1 MAGSYS
7 MPPPGEETHARRQ
20 ITVIV
25 LLLFGMVA
33 LYQFEQFA
41 QDGFDPSGM
50 LAFGF
55 VVLASYT
62 IGGLVAQI
70 RLPHIT
76 GYLIAG
82 LVFGPSLT
90 NALAGLDLPAPFDKG
105 ILNAEV
111 IEQLSLFD
119 TLAVALI
126 ALTAGG
132 ELKIEGLKKGFRAIS
147 SILAAQIVSIGVMVT
162 AFFWLVSGAVPYIG
176 LPGVEGLPMAAALAV
191 GAMVASVSLATSPA
205 ATIAVIMESR
215 AAGAMTRNV
224 LSVVVL
230 KDVIVVVA
238 FAVANVIL
246 AQEIGMGAIEGGL
259 VAYLIQHIVFSILF
273 GAVVVGGLMALY
285 IRYVNQEL
293 LIFVV
298 GVVFLVAFIAAELGW
313 DPVLVFLAAGFGVSN
328 FSKTGHRLIETVERL
343 SLPVYVVFFT
353 LAGAKLHLEE
363 LQQVALFAMALVG
376 VRGFAIYSG
385 TRLGARLGK
394 ADEGTQAFGWMGFVS
409 QAGVSILLAAI
420 IGNRFGELG
429 RSLET
434 LIIGGVAI
442 NELVGP
448 VLFKM
453 GLTLSGEASSGRAS
467 LTPARHLSVRPP
479 SMKPD
484 SEGGEPKQLEPW
496 PEHVGEKDLWGAPL
510 ETKSTEL
517 NNRMQDLG
525 GDLQTIVRE
534 VSTGPLRE
542 FQLDAGKYL
551 RDLRREFLRHHRRLT
566 VQART
571 EEGSAERDELVT
583 MLRSAQSDL
592 AAHWRGIVLGRS
604 VTLAKLNWTPEI
616 VLDNVDGLVDEL
628 PEVVTAPYEDQSY
641 ASKEADSLWK
651 RFRRQVLRLRR
662 SWRKAFGQSPP
673 TRDVHLRALGR
684 FRLSYDAPARLE
696 GLAALFVEADRHLA
710 ARTRSLFDGVI
721 AGYDDIVEVAAAPE
735 SDLEGQLVRLRHDV
749 EEELALALD
758 EVVRIT
764 GDGTHRAASALASGF
779 VEMKEDL
786 PTFGTLDLPT
796 RERRTS
802 RRFATRMRAMETLT
816 KDVSNLRKA
825 SSAEYSSLAM
835 ELELLGLE
843 ARIKDNVAEYVS
855 RLTNT
860 VKRRA
865 TSQLERVSDT
875 LHATLTQLNTELEA
889 NYSGDELAAALRQAT
904 KATSKATGEA
914 ARVTNELYQ
923 DLSDDTKIAPLL
935 DSLVDACRGLTPR
948 YRVTVGQRQTGE
960 WRLPISLPEVEV
972 PFREVVLTYID
983 SRVAPKLL
991 ASRRELAERVQPL
1004 ANLLQELERV
1014 VAFNVE
1020 LATAE
1025 LEIVH
1030 DESIPEEMHTLLRDM
1045 VYGQLERNYN
1055 SLEEIRAEAKGW
1067 PAMIET
1073 EMRDAALG
1081 TLATLRG
1088 ELAEGSFSKS
1098 RLEAM
1103 RRAASGLRMIEKA
1116 ERLPRLERLKGQLRG
1131 GLRALFGEERLERWS
1146 ERLGLTGSL
1155 PTEELT
1161 AGSFAAPD
1169 VAADLPLVYRRLF
1182 AADTMEAGDVL
1193 TGRDEEIRRAE
1204 AVLSS
1209 EVKGRLRS
1217 VALVGVDGVGKAAV
1231 SSAIVR
1237 SRRWKNVKRVVFT
1250 APVSV
1255 EDVDAIFQDAP
1266 EGQLVVVDGLHWML
1280 SMAPGGFDPLRR
1292 FVKGIIEEGG
1302 RRRWLAHGAVL
1313 FWNFASTVA
1322 PLRDAFP
1329 ETIRLDPLSEPELQA
1344 AVIARHRLS
1353 GFEHSFD
1360 RGDGSPIEGL
1370 FARSATRI
1378 RRPYDQYFHEL
1389 HDATGGLVRDALR
1402 LWLASIR
1409 GIEDDIVHVGPIPA
1423 SPYAR
1428 VRRLPDDILV
1438 NLYQI
1443 AREGWI
1449 DAAGQARLFRLDV
1462 NTAQAQLSRLAH
1474 LGLLDEREGT
1484 FVIAVHLRGV
1494 LGRIFAERGWV
1505 L

>member
-41 QDGFDPSGM
+41 QHTFDPSGM

-62 IGGLVAQI
+62 IGGLVGQI

-82 LVFGPSLT
+82 LVFGPSLAK
-90 NALAGLDLPAPFDKG
+90 ALTGFDLPAPFDKG
-105 ILNAEV
+105 ILNEEV

-132 ELKIEGLKKGFRAIS
+132 ELKLEGLKKGFRAIS
-147 SILAAQIVSIGVMVT
+147 SILAAQIVSVGVLVT
-162 AFFWLVSGAVPYIG
+162 AFFWLISGAVPYVG
-176 LPGVEGLPMAAALAV
+176 LPGVAGLPMAAALAV

-205 ATIAVIMESR
+205 ATIAVITETR
-215 AAGAMTRNV
+215 AIGMMTKNV

-238 FAVANVIL
+238 FAVAQVVV
-246 AQEIGMGAIEGGL
+246 AQQIGIGALEGGI
-259 VAYLIQHIVFSILF
+259 ASYLLQHIVISILF

-298 GVVFLVAFIAAELGW
+298 GVVYLVAFISKQLDW
-313 DPVLVFLAAGFGVSN
+313 DLVLVFLAAGFGVSN

-353 LAGAKLHLEE
+353 LAGAKLHLDE
-363 LQQVALFAMALVG
+363 LRQVALFALGLVT
-376 VRGFAIYSG
+376 VRGFAMFSG
-385 TRLGARLGK
+385 TKVGARFGK
-394 ADEGTQAFGWMGFVS
+394 ADEATQAFGWMGFVS

-420 IGNRFGELG
+420 VGNRFGELG

-442 NELVGP
+442 NELIGP
-448 VLFKM
+448 VLFKL
-453 GLTLSGEASSGRAS
+453 GLSLAGETSSHRKSMAPS
-467 LTPARHLSVRPP
+467 RHLSVKPP
-479 SMKPD
+479 SMLPD
-484 SEGGEPKQLEPW
+484 DAGAAKQLEPW
-496 PEHVGEKDLWGAPL
+496 PEHVGEKNLWGLPL
-510 ETKSTEL
+510 ETSSAEL
-517 NNRMQDLG
+517 NSRTQELA
-525 GDLQTIVRE
+525 GDLQSIVRE

-542 FQLDAGKYL
+542 FQMEAGKYL

-566 VQART
+566 VQARA
-571 EEGSAERDELVT
+571 EEGAERDELVT

-604 VTLAKLNWTPEI
+604 VTLAKLTWTPESI
-616 VLDNVDGLVDEL
+616 LDNLDALVDEL
-628 PEVVTAPYEDQSY
+628 PEVVAAPFEELSYE
-641 ASKEADSLWK
+641 SKKDDSLWK
-651 RFRRQVLRLRR
+651 SVRRQGLRLRR
-662 SWRKAFGQSPP
+662 SWRKTFGQTAP

-684 FRLSYDAPARLE
+684 YHLSYDAPVRLE

-721 AGYDDIVEVAAAPE
+721 AGYDDIVEISSDSGA
-735 SDLEGQLVRLRHDV
+735 DLEGQLVRLRHEV

-758 EVVRIT
+758 ETVRIT
-764 GDGTHRAASALASGF
+764 GDGTHRAASALATGF
-779 VEMKEDL
+779 VRIKEDL
-786 PTFGTLDLPT
+786 PTFGTLDLPASD
-796 RERRTS
+796 RRTS
-802 RRFATRMRAMETLT
+802 RRFANRMRAMETLT

-825 SSAEYSSLAM
+825 SAAEYSSLAM

-843 ARIKDNVAEYVS
+843 ARIKDHVAEYVV

-865 TSQLERVSDT
+865 TLQVDRVSET
-875 LHATLTQLNTELEA
+875 LHKALEELDTELES
-889 NYSGDELAAALRQAT
+889 NYSGDELAVILREST
-904 KATSKATGEA
+904 EPTSKITGEA
-914 ARVTNELYQ
+914 ARVTTELYQ
-923 DLSDDTKIAPLL
+923 DLSDDSKVAPLL
-935 DSLVDACRGLTPR
+935 DTLVDACRGLTPR

-960 WRLPISLPEVEV
+960 WRLPTALPEVEV

-1004 ANLLQELERV
+1004 SGLLQELERV

-1020 LATAE
+1020 IATAE

-1030 DESIPEEMHTLLRDM
+1030 DEEIPEEMHTLLRDM
-1045 VYGQLERNYN
+1045 VYGQLERSYN

-1067 PAMIET
+1067 PAMIER
-1073 EMRDAALG
+1073 EMRDASLG
-1081 TLATLRG
+1081 TLQTLRG
-1088 ELAEGSFSKS
+1088 ELAEGEFSKS
-1098 RLEAM
+1098 RLDAM

-1116 ERLPRLERLKGQLRG
+1116 ERLPRMKRLKSQFRS
-1131 GLRALFGEERLERWS
+1131 GLRAVFGEERLERWS
-1146 ERLGLTGSL
+1146 ERLGLTATL
-1155 PTEELT
+1155 PSDALS
-1161 AGSFAAPD
+1161 AGTFAAAE
-1169 VAADLPLVYRRLF
+1169 VVADLPLVYRRLF

-1204 AVLSS
+1204 SVLSS
-1209 EVKGRLRS
+1209 EIRGRLRS

-1250 APVSV
+1250 APVSL

-1302 RRRWLAHGAVL
+1302 RRRWLTHGAVL

-1329 ETIRLDPLSEPELQA
+1329 EIVRLEPLDQEALQA

-1370 FARSATRI
+1370 FARSASRI

-1389 HDATGGLVRDALR
+1389 HAATGGLVRDALR

-1409 GIEDDIVHVGPIPA
+1409 GIQDDIVHVGPIPA
-1423 SPYAR
+1423 SSYAR

-1443 AREGWI
+1443 ARQGWM

-1462 NTAQAQLSRLAH
+1462 NTAQAQLSRMAH
-1474 LGLLDEREGT
+1474 LGLLEEREGS

-1494 LGRIFAERGWV
+1494 LGRVLAERRWV

>member
-1 MAGSYS
+1 MTGAYS

-25 LLLFGMVA
+25 LLLFGMAA

-41 QDGFDPSGM
+41 QQEFDPSGM

-62 IGGLVAQI
+62 IGGLVGQI

-82 LVFGPSLT
+82 LVFGPSLA
-90 NALAGLDLPAPFDKG
+90 NALGGFDLPPPFDKG
-105 ILNAEV
+105 ILNDDV
-111 IEQLSLFD
+111 IDQLSLLD

-132 ELKIEGLKKGFRAIS
+132 ELKLESLKRGFRVIS
-147 SILAAQIVSIGVMVT
+147 SILAAQLVSIGVLMT
-162 AFFWLVSGAVPYIG
+162 GFFWLISGAVPFIA
-176 LPGVEGLPMAAALAV
+176 LPGLQGLPMMAALAV
-191 GAMVASVSLATSPA
+191 GGMVASVSLATSPA

-215 AAGAMTRNV
+215 AEGPMTRNV

-238 FAVANVIL
+238 FAVAQVVV
-246 AQEIGMGAIEGGL
+246 AQQIGMGAIEGGIW
-259 VAYLIQHIVFSILF
+259 AYLLNHIVFSILF
-273 GAVVVGGLMALY
+273 GALVVGGLMALY

-293 LIFVV
+293 LVFIV
-298 GVVFLVAFIAAELGW
+298 GVIYLVAFISDQLQW
-313 DPVLVFLAAGFGVSN
+313 DSVLVFLAAGFGVSN

-353 LAGAKLHLEE
+353 LAGAKLHLDE
-363 LQQVALFAMALVG
+363 LQQVALFAIALVA
-376 VRGFAIYSG
+376 VRVFAIYSG
-385 TRLGARLGK
+385 TKLGARLGK
-394 ADEGTQAFGWMGFVS
+394 ADEATRTFGWMGFVS

-420 IGNRFGELG
+420 VGNNFGELG

-442 NELVGP
+442 NELIGP

-453 GLTLSGEASSGRAS
+453 GLGLAGEASGVRTS
-467 LTPARHLSVRPP
+467 LAPTRHLSVKPP
-479 SMKPD
+479 SLKP
-484 SEGGEPKQLEPW
+484 EGDEGLSKQLEPW
-496 PEHVGEKDLWGAPL
+496 PEHVGSKNLWGAPL
-510 ETKSTEL
+510 HTKSAEL
-517 NNRMQDLG
+517 NSRVQDLG
-525 GDLQTIVRE
+525 GDLQSIVRE
-534 VSTGPLRE
+534 VSTGPLRD
-542 FQLDAGKYL
+542 FQIDAGKFL
-551 RDLRREFLRHHRRLT
+551 RDLRREFLRQHRRLT
-566 VQART
+566 VQARA
-571 EEGSAERDELVT
+571 EEAVERDELVT
-583 MLRSAQSDL
+583 MLRAAQSEL

-604 VTLAKLNWTPEI
+604 VTLAKQTWTPEN
-616 VLDNVDGLVDEL
+616 VLKSVDAVVDEL
-628 PEVVTAPYEDQSY
+628 PEVVDAPYEDATY
-641 ASKEADSLWK
+641 ESKDSDSLWK
-651 RFRRQVLRLRR
+651 QIRRQSLRARR
-662 SWRKAFGQSPP
+662 GWRKAFGQSAPI
-673 TRDVHLRALGR
+673 REVRLQALGR
-684 FRLSYDAPARLE
+684 YHLSYDAPSRFEA
-696 GLAALFVEADRHLA
+696 LAALFVEADRHMA

-721 AGYDDIVEVAAAPE
+721 AGYDDVVDISSDPDA
-735 SDLEGQLVRLRHDV
+735 DLERHLVRLRHEV

-758 EVVRIT
+758 EIVRIT
-764 GDGTHRAASALASGF
+764 ADGTHRAASAVAVGF
-779 VEMKEDL
+779 GHMKEDL
-786 PTFGTLDLPT
+786 PTFGTLDLPS

-802 RRFATRMRAMETLT
+802 RRFANRMRAIETLT
-816 KDVSNLRKA
+816 KDVANLRKA

-843 ARIKDNVAEYVS
+843 ARIKDNLSEYVL

-860 VKRRA
+860 VQRRA
-865 TSQLERVSDT
+865 TSQVTRVSET
-875 LHATLTQLNTELEA
+875 LQTALTELNAELETEQ
-889 NYSGDELAAALRQAT
+889 SGEELAAVLRSAT
-904 KATSKATGEA
+904 EATSKATGEA

-935 DSLVDACRGLTPR
+935 DTLVEACRALTPR
-948 YRVTVGQRQTGE
+948 YRVTVGQQQTGE
-960 WRLPISLPEVEV
+960 WRLPSALPEVEV

-991 ASRRELAERVQPL
+991 ASRRELAEQIQPL

-1030 DESIPEEMHTLLRDM
+1030 DEPVPEEMHSLLRDM
-1045 VYGQLERNYN
+1045 VYGQLERNFN
-1055 SLEEIRAEAKGW
+1055 SLEEIRVEAKRW
-1067 PAMIET
+1067 PEIIET

-1081 TLATLRG
+1081 TLATLRS
-1088 ELAEGSFSKS
+1088 ELAEGEFSRS

-1103 RRAASGLRMIEKA
+1103 RRAARGLRMVERA
-1116 ERLPRLERLKGQLRG
+1116 ERPPRIQRMKTQGRNAM
-1131 GLRALFGEERLERWS
+1131 RALFGEERLERWS
-1146 ERLGLTGSL
+1146 ERMGLAGPL
-1155 PTEELT
+1155 PSEELT
-1161 AGSFAAPD
+1161 AGSFAAPE
-1169 VAADLPLVYRRLF
+1169 VGAELPLVYRRLF

-1204 AVLSS
+1204 GVLSS
-1209 EVKGRLRS
+1209 EQRGRLRS
-1217 VALVGVDGVGKAAV
+1217 VALIGVDGVGKAAV

-1250 APVSV
+1250 GPVSV
-1255 EDVDAIFQDAP
+1255 EDVDAIFQDTP

-1280 SMAPGGFDPLRR
+1280 SMAPGGFEPLRR

-1302 RRRWLAHGAVL
+1302 RRRWLTHGAVL

-1329 ETIRLDPLSEPELQA
+1329 ELIRLDPLSEQELQA

-1370 FARSATRI
+1370 FARGASRI

-1389 HDATGGLVRDALR
+1389 HAATGGLVRDALR

-1409 GIEDDIVHVGPIPA
+1409 DIQDDVVHVGPIPA
-1423 SPYAR
+1423 SPYTR
-1428 VRRLPDDILV
+1428 IRRLPDDILV

-1443 AREGWI
+1443 AREGWM

-1474 LGLLDEREGT
+1474 LGLLEERDGA
-1484 FVIAVHLRGV
+1484 FVIAVHLRGA
-1494 LGRIFAERGWV
+1494 LGRVFAERGWV
-1505 L
+1505 I

>member
-1 MAGSYS
+1 MRA
-7 MPPPGEETHARRQ
+7 
-20 ITVIV
+20 
-25 LLLFGMVA
+25 
-33 LYQFEQFA
+33 
-41 QDGFDPSGM
+41 
-50 LAFGF
+50 
-55 VVLASYT
+55 
-62 IGGLVAQI
+62 
-70 RLPHIT
+70 
-76 GYLIAG
+76 
-82 LVFGPSLT
+82 LVFGPSLAK
-90 NALAGLDLPAPFDKG
+90 ALATFGFPAPFDEG
-105 ILNAEV
+105 ILNDEV

-132 ELKIEGLKKGFRAIS
+132 ELKLEGLKKGMRAIS
-147 SILAAQIVSIGVMVT
+147 SILAAQIVSVGVLVT
-162 AFFWLVSGAVPYIG
+162 AFFWLISGAVPYIG
-176 LPGVEGLPMAAALAV
+176 FPGVHGLPMAAALAV

-238 FAVANVIL
+238 FAIAQVVL
-246 AQEIGMGAIEGGL
+246 AQEIGVTVLEGGIA
-259 VAYLIQHIVFSILF
+259 AYLLQHIVFSILF

-298 GVVFLVAFIAAELGW
+298 GVVYLVAFIAAELDW

-353 LAGAKLHLEE
+353 LAGAKLHLGE
-363 LQQVALFAMALVG
+363 LQQVALF
-376 VRGFAIYSG
+376 RGGLGRAFARSRLYSG
-385 TRLGARLGK
+385 TKLGARLGK
-394 ADEGTQAFGWMGFVS
+394 ADEATHTFGWMGFVS

-420 IGNRFGELG
+420 IGNSFGELG

-442 NELVGP
+442 NELIGP
-448 VLFKM
+448 VMFKM
-453 GLTLSGEASSGRAS
+453 GLSLAGETSTSRAS
-467 LTPARHLSVRPP
+467 LAPTRHLSVKPP
-479 SMKPD
+479 SMRPD
-484 SEGGEPKQLEPW
+484 AEEGAPKQLEPW

-510 ETKSTEL
+510 QTESPEI
-517 NNRMQDLG
+517 NNRMQDLA
-525 GDLQTIVRE
+525 GDLQSIVRE
-534 VSTGPLRE
+534 VSTGPLRD

-566 VQART
+566 VQARA
-571 EEGSAERDELVT
+571 EGGTERDDLVT

-604 VTLAKLNWTPEI
+604 VTLSKLTWTPETI
-616 VLDNVDGLVDEL
+616 LGNVDGLVDEL
-628 PEVVTAPYEDQSY
+628 PEVVTAPYEDLSY
-641 ASKEADSLWK
+641 EPRENDSLWK
-651 RFRRQVLRLRR
+651 QLRRQVLRLRR
-662 SWRKAFGQSPP
+662 GWRKAFGQSPP
-673 TRDVHLRALGR
+673 TRDVRLRSLGR
-684 FRLSYDAPARLE
+684 FHLSYDAPARLE

-721 AGYDDIVEVAAAPE
+721 AGYDDIVDISTDPGA
-735 SDLEGQLVRLRHDV
+735 DLESQLVRLRHDV

-758 EVVRIT
+758 ETVRIT

-779 VEMKEDL
+779 VRMKEDL
-786 PTFGTLDLPT
+786 PTFGTLDLST
-796 RERRTS
+796 GERRTS
-802 RRFATRMRAMETLT
+802 RRFANRMRAMETLT
-816 KDVSNLRKA
+816 KDVANLRKA

-843 ARIKDNVAEYVS
+843 ARIKDNVAEYVL

-865 TSQLERVSDT
+865 GSQVERVSDT
-875 LHATLTQLNTELEA
+875 LQNALKELNTELESD
-889 NYSGDELAAALRQAT
+889 YSGDELAAALRQAT
-904 KATSKATGEA
+904 EATSKATGEA
-914 ARVTNELYQ
+914 ARVTTELYQ

-935 DSLVDACRGLTPR
+935 DTLVDACRGLTPR

-960 WRLPISLPEVEV
+960 WRLPTSLPEVEV

-1030 DESIPEEMHTLLRDM
+1030 DEAIPEEMQTLLRDM
-1045 VYGQLERNYN
+1045 VYGQLERSYN

-1081 TLATLRG
+1081 TLETLRG
-1088 ELAEGSFSKS
+1088 ELAEGSFSRS

-1103 RRAASGLRMIEKA
+1103 RRAASGLRMMEKA
-1116 ERLPRLERLKGQLRG
+1116 ERPHRIKRLKAQIRG
-1131 GLRALFGEERLERWS
+1131 GLRALFGEERLEEWS
-1146 ERLGLTGSL
+1146 ERLGLTGAL
-1155 PTEELT
+1155 PTEELS
-1161 AGSFAAPD
+1161 AGTFAAPE

-1209 EVKGRLRS
+1209 EVRGRLRS

-1250 APVSV
+1250 APVTV
-1255 EDVDAIFQDAP
+1255 ADVDAIFQDAP

-1329 ETIRLDPLSEPELQA
+1329 EVIRLEPLSQQELQA

-1360 RGDGSPIEGL
+1360 RGEGSPIEGL

-1389 HDATGGLVRDALR
+1389 HDATGGLVRDSLR

-1409 GIEDDIVHVGPIPA
+1409 GIRDDIVHVGPIPA
-1423 SPYAR
+1423 SSYAR

-1443 AREGWI
+1443 AREGWM
-1449 DAAGQARLFRLDV
+1449 DAAGQARLFRLDL

-1474 LGLLDEREGT
+1474 LGLLEERDGS

-1494 LGRIFAERGWV
+1494 LGRVFAERGWV

>member
-20 ITVIV
+20 IAVII
-25 LLLFGMVA
+25 LLLFGMAA

-41 QDGFDPSGM
+41 QREFDPSGM

-55 VVLASYT
+55 IVLASYT
-62 IGGLVAQI
+62 IGGLVGQI

-82 LVFGPSLT
+82 LVFGPSFA
-90 NALAGLDLPAPFDKG
+90 NALGGLGLPPPFDKG
-105 ILNAEV
+105 IVNDEV
-111 IEQLSLFD
+111 IEQLSLLD

-132 ELKIEGLKKGFRAIS
+132 ELKLEGLKKGLRAIS
-147 SILAAQIVSIGVMVT
+147 SIMMAQFVSIGALMT
-162 AFFWLVSGAVPYIG
+162 GFFWLISGAVPYVG
-176 LPGVEGLPMAAALAV
+176 LPGIEGLPMMAALAI
-191 GAMVASVSLATSPA
+191 GGMVASVSLATSPA

-215 AAGAMTRNV
+215 AEGPMTRNV

-238 FAVANVIL
+238 FAVAQVIV
-246 AQEIGMGAIEGGL
+246 AQQIGMGALEGGIGE
-259 VAYLIQHIVFSILF
+259 YLLNHILLSIVF
-273 GAVVVGGLMALY
+273 GAVVVGGLMAVY

-293 LIFVV
+293 LIFVI
-298 GVVFLVAFIAAELGW
+298 GVVYLVAFITDRLGW

-353 LAGAKLHLEE
+353 LAGAKLHLDQ
-363 LQQVALFAMALVG
+363 LQKVALFAVAMVA
-376 VRGFAIYSG
+376 VRIFAIYAG
-385 TRLGARLGK
+385 TNIGARIGK
-394 ADEGTQAFGWMGFVS
+394 ADDATRAFGWMGFVS
-409 QAGVSILLAAI
+409 QAGVSILLAAM
-420 IGNRFGELG
+420 IGNSFGELG
-429 RSLET
+429 ASLET

-442 NELVGP
+442 NELIGP
-448 VLFKM
+448 VLLKM
-453 GLTLSGEASSGRAS
+453 GLGLAGETTGARAS
-467 LTPARHLSVRPP
+467 LSPARHLSVKPP
-479 SMKPD
+479 SLLPE
-484 SEGGEPKQLEPW
+484 SEEGRSKQLEPW
-496 PEHVGEKDLWGAPL
+496 PEHVGAKDVWGAPL
-510 ETKSTEL
+510 ATKSAEL
-517 NNRMQDLG
+517 NSRMQDLG
-525 GDLQTIVRE
+525 GDLQSIVRE

-542 FQLDAGKYL
+542 FQVDAGKYL
-551 RDLRREFLRHHRRLT
+551 RDLRREFLRQHRRLT
-566 VQART
+566 VQARAN
-571 EEGSAERDELVT
+571 EGVERDELVT
-583 MLRSAQSDL
+583 MLRAAQSEL

-604 VTLAKLNWTPEI
+604 VTLSKLTWTPESI
-616 VLDNVDGLVDEL
+616 LNSVDAVVDEL
-628 PEVVTAPYEDQSY
+628 PELVTAPYEEVSY
-641 ASKEADSLWK
+641 QRKEGDSLW
-651 RFRRQVLRLRR
+651 RQFERQALRLRR
-662 SWRKAFGQSPP
+662 GWRKALGQSPP
-673 TRDVHLRALGR
+673 QRDVRLRALGR
-684 FRLSYDAPARLE
+684 YHLSYDAPTRFEA
-696 GLAALFVEADRHLA
+696 LAALFVEADRHMA
-710 ARTRSLFDGVI
+710 ARTRSLFDGLI
-721 AGYDDIVEVAAAPE
+721 AGYDDVVEISADPQA
-735 SDLEGQLVRLRHDV
+735 DLERQLVRLRHEV

-764 GDGTHRAASALASGF
+764 SDGTHRAASAVAIGF
-779 VEMKEDL
+779 VHMKDDL
-786 PTFGTLDLPT
+786 PTFCTMDLPS

-802 RRFATRMRAMETLT
+802 RRFANRMRAIETLT
-816 KDVSNLRKA
+816 KDVANLRKA

-835 ELELLGLE
+835 ELELLGLQ
-843 ARIKDNVAEYVS
+843 ARIKDNVTEYVV
-855 RLTNT
+855 RLTST
-860 VKRRA
+860 VDRRA
-865 TSQLERVSDT
+865 TSQVARVSDT
-875 LHATLTQLNTELEA
+875 LQ
-889 NYSGDELAAALRQAT
+889 AALSELNGHLESDTTGEALAKGLRSST
-904 KATSKATGEA
+904 VATSKAAGEA

-935 DSLVDACRGLTPR
+935 DTLVEACRALTPR

-960 WRLPISLPEVEV
+960 WRLPTALPEVEV

-991 ASRRELAERVQPL
+991 AIRRELAERVQPL

-1025 LEIVH
+1025 LEVVH
-1030 DESIPEEMHTLLRDM
+1030 DEAVPEEMHSLLRDM
-1045 VYGQLERNYN
+1045 VYSQLERNYN
-1055 SLEEIRAEAKGW
+1055 SLEEIRVEAKGW
-1067 PAMIET
+1067 PGIIES
-1073 EMRDAALG
+1073 EMQAAAIG
-1081 TLATLRG
+1081 TLETLRE
-1088 ELAEGSFSKS
+1088 ELAEGEFSRS

-1103 RRAASGLRMIEKA
+1103 RRAASGQRMIEEA
-1116 ERLPRLERLKGQLRG
+1116 EKPPRLERIKAQGRNA
-1131 GLRALFGEERLERWS
+1131 LRAVFGEERLARWS
-1146 ERLGLTGSL
+1146 ERLGLTGPL
-1155 PTEELT
+1155 PTNELT
-1161 AGSFAAPD
+1161 AGSFAAPA
-1169 VAADLPLVYRRLF
+1169 VGTELPLVYRRLF

-1209 EVKGRLRS
+1209 EQRGRLRS

-1250 APVSV
+1250 GPVTV

-1280 SMAPGGFDPLRR
+1280 SMAPEGFEPLRR

-1302 RRRWLAHGAVL
+1302 RRRWLTHGAVL

-1329 ETIRLDPLSEPELQA
+1329 EMIKLEPLSEPELQA

-1370 FARSATRI
+1370 FARGASRI

-1389 HDATGGLVRDALR
+1389 HEATGGLVRDALR

-1409 GIEDDIVHVGPIPA
+1409 SIQDDIVHVGPIPA
-1423 SPYAR
+1423 SPYTR
-1428 VRRLPDDILV
+1428 IRRLPDDVLV

-1474 LGLLDEREGT
+1474 LGLLDEREGS
-1484 FVIAVHLRGV
+1484 FVIAVHLRGAI
-1494 LGRIFAERGWV
+1494 GRVFAERGWV

>member
-1 MAGSYS
+1 MTGSYS

-41 QDGFDPSGM
+41 QHPFDPSGM
-50 LAFGF
+50 LALGF

-62 IGGLVAQI
+62 IGGLVGQL

-82 LVFGPSLT
+82 LVFGPSLAK
-90 NALAGLDLPAPFDKG
+90 ALAAFGLPAPFDKG
-105 ILNAEV
+105 ILNDDV

-132 ELKIEGLKKGFRAIS
+132 ELKLEGLKKGLRAIS
-147 SILAAQIVSIGVMVT
+147 SILAAQIVSIGVLVT
-162 AFFWLVSGAVPYIG
+162 AFFWLISGAVPFIG
-176 LPGVEGLPMAAALAV
+176 LPGIQGLPMATALAV

-215 AAGAMTRNV
+215 AAGPMTRNV

-230 KDVIVVVA
+230 KDVVVVVA
-238 FAVANVIL
+238 FAVAQVVV
-246 AQEIGMGAIEGGL
+246 AQQVGVSAIEGGL
-259 VAYLIQHIVFSILF
+259 AAFLLQHIVLSILF

-298 GVVFLVAFIAAELGW
+298 GMVYLVAFIANRLGW

-353 LAGAKLHLEE
+353 LAGAKLHLDQ
-363 LQQVALFAMALVG
+363 LRDVALFAAALVG
-376 VRGFAIYSG
+376 VRAFAVYSG
-385 TRLGARLGK
+385 TKLGARFAK
-394 ADEGTQAFGWMGFVS
+394 ADEATQTFGWMGFVS

-420 IGNRFGELG
+420 IGNTFGEIG

-434 LIIGGVAI
+434 LVIGAVAI
-442 NELVGP
+442 NELIGP
-448 VLFKM
+448 VMFKM
-453 GLTLSGEASSGRAS
+453 GLSLAGETVTTRTS
-467 LTPARHLSVRPP
+467 LAPTRHLSVKPP
-479 SMKPD
+479 SLRP
-484 SEGGEPKQLEPW
+484 EGALRQLEPW
-496 PEHVGEKDLWGAPL
+496 PEHIGEKDLWGATL
-510 ETKSTEL
+510 QTKSAEL
-517 NNRMQDLG
+517 NNRMQDLA
-525 GDLQTIVRE
+525 GDLQSLVRE
-534 VSTGPLRE
+534 VSTGPLRD
-542 FQLDAGKYL
+542 FQIDAGKYL

-566 VQART
+566 VQARA
-571 EEGSAERDELVT
+571 EDGAERDELVT

-604 VTLAKLNWTPEI
+604 VTLAKLTWTPEGM
-616 VLDNVDGLVDEL
+616 LENVDTVVDEL
-628 PEVVTAPYEDQSY
+628 PEVVTAPYEDLSY
-641 ASKEADSLWK
+641 ESKETDSLWK
-651 RFRRQVLRLRR
+651 RFRRQLLRLRR
-662 SWRKAFGQSPP
+662 GWRKASGQDSP
-673 TRDVHLRALGR
+673 TRDVRLRALGR
-684 FRLSYDAPARLE
+684 FHLSYDAPARLE

-721 AGYDDIVEVAAAPE
+721 AGYDDIVDLSADQDA
-735 SDLEGQLVRLRHDV
+735 DLERQLVRLRHDV

-758 EVVRIT
+758 EIVRIT
-764 GDGTHRAASALASGF
+764 SDGTHRAASALATGF
-779 VEMKEDL
+779 VEMKKDL
-786 PTFGTLDLPT
+786 PTFGTLDLPAS
-796 RERRTS
+796 ERRTS
-802 RRFATRMRAMETLT
+802 RRFANRMRAMDTLT

-843 ARIKDNVAEYVS
+843 ARIKDNVAEYVL

-865 TSQLERVSDT
+865 TSQVERVSDT
-875 LHATLTQLNTELEA
+875 LQKTLTELNVELESD
-889 NYSGDELAAALRQAT
+889 YSGEELAAALRQT
-904 KATSKATGEA
+904 TEATSKATGEA
-914 ARVTNELYQ
+914 ARVTTELYQ

-935 DSLVDACRGLTPR
+935 DTLVDACRGLTPR

-960 WRLPISLPEVEV
+960 WRLPTALPEVEV

-991 ASRRELAERVQPL
+991 ASRRDLAERVQPL

-1030 DESIPEEMHTLLRDM
+1030 DEAIPEEMHTLLRDM
-1045 VYGQLERNYN
+1045 VYGQLERSYN
-1055 SLEEIRAEAKGW
+1055 SLEEIRVEAKGW
-1067 PAMIET
+1067 PAVIET

-1081 TLATLRG
+1081 TLETLRG
-1088 ELAEGSFSKS
+1088 ELAEGSFSRS

-1116 ERLPRLERLKGQLRG
+1116 ERQPRMKRLKAQLRG

-1146 ERLGLTGSL
+1146 ERLGLTRPL

-1161 AGSFAAPD
+1161 SGSFAAPE

-1204 AVLSS
+1204 SVLSS
-1209 EVKGRLRS
+1209 EAKGRLRS

-1250 APVSV
+1250 GPVNV

-1292 FVKGIIEEGG
+1292 FVKGIIDEGG

-1329 ETIRLDPLSEPELQA
+1329 EVIRLEPLSEQELQA

-1389 HDATGGLVRDALR
+1389 QEATGGLVRDALR

-1409 GIEDDIVHVGPIPA
+1409 VVQDDIVHVGPIPA

-1449 DAAGQARLFRLDV
+1449 DPAGQARLFRLDL

-1474 LGLLDEREGT
+1474 LGLLEEREGA

-1494 LGRIFAERGWV
+1494 LGRVFAERGWV

>member
-1 MAGSYS
+1 
-7 MPPPGEETHARRQ
+7 MPPPGEEAHTRRQ
-20 ITVIV
+20 ISVIV

-41 QDGFDPSGM
+41 QHPFDPSGM
-50 LAFGF
+50 LALGF

-62 IGGLVAQI
+62 IGGLVGHL

-82 LVFGPSLT
+82 LVFGPSL
-90 NALAGLDLPAPFDKG
+90 ARSLAGLGLPAPFDRG

-111 IEQLSLFD
+111 IGQLSLFD

-132 ELKIEGLKKGFRAIS
+132 ELKLATLKKGLRAIS
-147 SILAAQIVSIGVMVT
+147 SILAAQFVFIGVLIT
-162 AFFWLVSGAVPYIG
+162 AFVWMISGAVPYIA
-176 LPGVEGLPMAAALAV
+176 LPGIEGLPMAAALAV

-215 AAGAMTRNV
+215 AVGMMSRNV

-230 KDVIVVVA
+230 KDVVVVVA
-238 FAVANVIL
+238 FAIAQVFVARELGVT
-246 AQEIGMGAIEGGL
+246 AMEGGIA
-259 VAYLIQHIVFSILF
+259 AYLLQHIVFSILF

-298 GVVFLVAFIAAELGW
+298 GVVYLVAFIADQLGW

-343 SLPVYVVFFT
+343 SLPVYVLFFT

-363 LQQVALFAMALVG
+363 LRQVALFALALAT
-376 VRGFAIYSG
+376 VRAFAIYSG
-385 TRLGARLGK
+385 TKVGARFGK
-394 ADEGTQAFGWMGFVS
+394 ADEATLTFGWMGFVS
-409 QAGVSILLAAI
+409 QAGVAILLAAI
-420 IGNRFGELG
+420 VGGTFGEMG

-434 LIIGGVAI
+434 LIIGAVAI
-442 NELVGP
+442 NELIGP
-448 VLFKM
+448 VMFKA
-453 GLTLSGEASSGRAS
+453 GLTLSGEASTGRK
-467 LTPARHLSVRPP
+467 PAALVGHLSVKPP
-479 SMKPD
+479 SMR
-484 SEGGEPKQLEPW
+484 SATEEGKDKQLEPW
-496 PEHVGEKDLWGAPL
+496 PEHVGNKDLWGAPL
-510 ETKSTEL
+510 QTQSAEI

-525 GDLQTIVRE
+525 GDLQSIVRD
-534 VSTGPLRE
+534 VSTGPLRD

-566 VQART
+566 VLARS
-571 EEGSAERDELVT
+571 EEGAEHKELVT
-583 MLRSAQSDL
+583 TLRLAQSDL

-604 VTLAKLNWTPEI
+604 VTLSKLTWTPETT
-616 VLDNVDGLVDEL
+616 LEHVDALVDEL
-628 PEVVTAPYEDQSY
+628 PEVVTAPYEDLSY
-641 ASKEADSLWK
+641 ATEESDSLWK
-651 RFRRQVLRLRR
+651 RFRRQALRGRR
-662 SWRKAFGQSPP
+662 AWRKALGQSVP
-673 TRDVHLRALGR
+673 TREVRMRALGR
-684 FRLSYDAPARLE
+684 FHLSYDAPARLE
-696 GLAALFVEADRHLA
+696 GLAALFIEADRHLA
-710 ARTRSLFDGVI
+710 ARTRSLFDGVN
-721 AGYDDIVEVAAAPE
+721 AGYDDIVQIARAPGAN
-735 SDLEGQLVRLRHDV
+735 LEAQLVRLRHDV

-779 VEMKEDL
+779 VQMKRDL

-796 RERRTS
+796 GERRTS
-802 RRFATRMRAMETLT
+802 RRFAARMRAMETLT
-816 KDVSNLRKA
+816 RDLSNLRKA
-825 SSAEYSSLAM
+825 SSAEYSTLAM

-843 ARIKDNVAEYVS
+843 ARIKDNVADYVL
-855 RLTNT
+855 RLSNT
-860 VKRRA
+860 LSRRA
-865 TSQLERVSDT
+865 ISQVERVS
-875 LHATLTQLNTELEA
+875 ATLQTTLATLNTELERD
-889 NYSGDELAAALRQAT
+889 YSGEQLATAMREAT
-904 KATSKATGEA
+904 ETTSKATGEA
-914 ARVTNELYQ
+914 ARVTTELFQ
-923 DLSDDTKIAPLL
+923 DLSDDSKIAPLL
-935 DSLVDACRGLTPR
+935 DTLVDACRGLTPR

-960 WRLPISLPEVEV
+960 WRLPSPLPEVEV

-1004 ANLLQELERV
+1004 AHLLQELERV

-1025 LEIVH
+1025 LEVVH
-1030 DESIPEEMHTLLRDM
+1030 DEPIPAEMHTLLHDM
-1045 VYGQLERNYN
+1045 VFGQLERSYN
-1055 SLEEIRAEAKGW
+1055 SLEEIRAEAKSW

-1081 TLATLRG
+1081 TLETLRG

-1103 RRAASGLRMIEKA
+1103 RRAASGLRMIERA
-1116 ERLPRLERLKGQLRG
+1116 ERQPRVKRLKAQLRG
-1131 GLRALFGEERLERWS
+1131 GLRALFGEEQLERWS
-1146 ERLGLTGSL
+1146 ERLGWTEAL
-1155 PTEELT
+1155 PTEALS
-1161 AGSFAAPD
+1161 AGTFAAPE

-1193 TGRDEEIRRAE
+1193 TGRDEEISRAE

-1209 EVKGRLRS
+1209 EVRGRLRS

-1237 SRRWKNVKRVVFT
+1237 SRRWKNVKRVVFS
-1250 APVSV
+1250 APVTVADV
-1255 EDVDAIFQDAP
+1255 EAIFQDAP

-1329 ETIRLDPLSEPELQA
+1329 ELILLEPLDEEELQA

-1370 FARSATRI
+1370 FARSASRI
-1378 RRPYDQYFHEL
+1378 RRPYDRYFHEL
-1389 HDATGGLVRDALR
+1389 HEATGGLVRDALR

-1409 GIEDDIVHVGPIPA
+1409 SIHDDIVQVGPIPA

-1428 VRRLPDDILV
+1428 VRRLPDDVLV

-1474 LGLLDEREGT
+1474 LGLLDERSGA

-1494 LGRIFAERGWV
+1494 LGRVFAERGWV

>member
-82 LVFGPSLT
+82 LVFGPSLAS
-90 NALAGLDLPAPFDKG
+90 ALTGLDLPAPFDKG

-132 ELKIEGLKKGFRAIS
+132 ELKIEGLKKGLRAIG
-147 SILAAQIVSIGVMVT
+147 SILAAQIVSVGVLVT
-162 AFFWLVSGAVPYIG
+162 AFFWLISGAVPFIG
-176 LPGVEGLPMAAALAV
+176 LPGIEGLPMAAALAV

-230 KDVIVVVA
+230 KDVVVVVA
-238 FAVANVIL
+238 FAVAQAIL
-246 AQEIGMGAIEGGL
+246 AQQIGMGAIEGGIAAFL
-259 VAYLIQHIVFSILF
+259 LKHIVVSILF

-298 GVVFLVAFIAAELGW
+298 GVVYLVAFIAAELGW

-353 LAGAKLHLEE
+353 LAGAKLHLDQ

-376 VRGFAIYSG
+376 VRAFAIYSG
-385 TRLGARLGK
+385 TKVGARFGK
-394 ADEGTQAFGWMGFVS
+394 ADEATQTFGWMGFVS

-429 RSLET
+429 RSIET

-442 NELVGP
+442 NELIGP
-448 VLFKM
+448 VLFKA
-453 GLTLSGEASSGRAS
+453 GLTLSGEASPGRAS
-467 LTPARHLSVRPP
+467 LAPSRHLSVKPP
-479 SMKPD
+479 AMRPD
-484 SEGGEPKQLEPW
+484 SEEGEAKQLEPW
-496 PEHVGEKDLWGAPL
+496 PEHVGKKDLWGAPL

-517 NNRMQDLG
+517 NSRMQDLG

-534 VSTGPLRE
+534 VSTGPLRDY
-542 FQLDAGKYL
+542 QLDAGKYL

-566 VQART
+566 VQARA
-571 EEGSAERDELVT
+571 EGGGAERDELVT

-604 VTLAKLNWTPEI
+604 VTLAKLNWTPETM
-616 VLDNVDGLVDEL
+616 LDNVDGLVDEL

-641 ASKEADSLWK
+641 ESKEADSLGK
-651 RFRRQVLRLRR
+651 KFRRQALRLRR
-662 SWRKAFGQSPP
+662 GWRKAFGQSPP
-673 TRDVHLRALGR
+673 TRDVQLRALGR
-684 FRLSYDAPARLE
+684 FHLSYDAPARLE

-721 AGYDDIVEVAAAPE
+721 AGYDDIVDVAAAPDT
-735 SDLEGQLVRLRHDV
+735 DLEAQLVQLRHDV

-758 EVVRIT
+758 EIVRIT

-786 PTFGTLDLPT
+786 PTFGTLDLRT
-796 RERRTS
+796 SERRTS
-802 RRFATRMRAMETLT
+802 RRFANRMRAMETLT

-843 ARIKDNVAEYVS
+843 ARIKDNLAEYVS

-865 TSQLERVSDT
+865 TSQVERVSET
-875 LHATLTQLNTELEA
+875 LRNTLTELNTELES
-889 NYSGDELAAALRQAT
+889 NYSGDELAAALRRT
-904 KATSKATGEA
+904 TEATSKATGEA
-914 ARVTNELYQ
+914 ARVTAELYE
-923 DLSDDTKIAPLL
+923 DLSDDTKVAPLL
-935 DSLVDACRGLTPR
+935 DTLVDACRGLTPR

-960 WRLPISLPEVEV
+960 WRLPTSLPEVEV

-1030 DESIPEEMHTLLRDM
+1030 DESIPAEMHTLLRDM

-1055 SLEEIRAEAKGW
+1055 SLEEIRAEAQGW
-1067 PAMIET
+1067 PAIIET

-1103 RRAASGLRMIEKA
+1103 RRAASGLRMIEKG
-1116 ERLPRLERLKGQLRG
+1116 ERLPRRERLKAQLRN
-1131 GLRALFGEERLERWS
+1131 GLRALFGEEQLERWS
-1146 ERLGLTGSL
+1146 ERLGLAGSL

-1161 AGSFAAPD
+1161 AGSFAAPE

-1193 TGRDEEIRRAE
+1193 TGRGEEIRRAE

-1217 VALVGVDGVGKAAV
+1217 VALVGVDCVGKAAV

-1329 ETIRLDPLSEPELQA
+1329 ETVRLDPLSEQELQA

-1389 HDATGGLVRDALR
+1389 HDATGGLVRDSLR

-1409 GIEDDIVHVGPIPA
+1409 GIQDDIVHVGPIPA

-1449 DAAGQARLFRLDV
+1449 DAAGQARLFRLDP

-1474 LGLLDEREGT
+1474 LGLLDEREGA

-1494 LGRIFAERGWV
+1494 LGRVFAERGWV